1 MAMMRIDAYNQV
13 MTAYKPQSVK
23 TPAKTNGTTQA
34 AARDQ
39 VQISSFGQDLAVAKN
54 AVKDAPDIRED
65 KVAEMTAKYGTEGQT
80 PDVDLDD
87 FASVLLSK
95 YQGAFG

>member
-1 MAMMRIDAYNQV
+1 MMRIDAYNQV
-13 MTAYKPQSVK
+13 MSAYKPQSVK
-23 TPAKTNGTTQA
+23 TPAKANTSQAA
-34 AARDQ
+34 AARDE

-65 KVAEMTAKYGTEGQT
+65 KVAEMTAKYGTEGQM
-80 PDVDLDD
+80 PEVDMDD

>member
-1 MAMMRIDAYNQV
+1 MMRIDAYNQV
-13 MTAYKPQSVK
+13 MATYKPQGVRAPKK
-23 TPAKTNGTTQA
+23 TQNSSIISG
-34 AARDQ
+34 RDQ
-39 VQISSFGQDLAVAKN
+39 LQISSFGQDLAVAKS

-65 KVAEMTAKYGTEGQT
+65 KVSEMTAKYGTEGKT

-95 YQGAFG
+95 YQGVFG

>member
-1 MAMMRIDAYNQV
+1 MMRIDAYNQV
-13 MTAYKPQSVK
+13 MTAYKPQTVK
-23 TPAKTNGTTQA
+23 TPAKAGTTQV
-34 AARDQ
+34 AARDE

-54 AVKDAPDIRED
+54 AVKDAPDVRED

-95 YQGAFG
+95 FQGAFG

>member
-1 MAMMRIDAYNQV
+1 MMRIDAYNQV
-13 MTAYKPQSVK
+13 MSAYKPQSVK
-23 TPAKTNGTTQA
+23 TPAKAKASQA
-34 AARDQ
+34 TAVRDE

-65 KVAEMTAKYGTEGQT
+65 KVAEMTAKYGTEGQM
-80 PDVDLDD
+80 PEVDMDD